1 MVRSVIRVVAV
12 SFLVFTG
19 CLVVSTP
26 SYAYLDPGTGSYMLQ
41 LLIGVLIG
49 AAFAI
54 KFYWKKIW
62 SFLTNRRSKRQKNEE
77 EAE

>member
-1 MVRSVIRVVAV
+1 MDKCVERVVIPG
-12 SFLVFTG
+12 FLVFTG
-19 CLVVSTP
+19 CLVFTTP
-26 SYAYLDPGTGSYMLQ
+26 SYAYLDPGTGSYVLQ

-54 KFYWKKIW
+54 RFYWKKIW
-62 SFLTNRRSKRQKNEE
+62 SFLSNRLSRRRKNEK